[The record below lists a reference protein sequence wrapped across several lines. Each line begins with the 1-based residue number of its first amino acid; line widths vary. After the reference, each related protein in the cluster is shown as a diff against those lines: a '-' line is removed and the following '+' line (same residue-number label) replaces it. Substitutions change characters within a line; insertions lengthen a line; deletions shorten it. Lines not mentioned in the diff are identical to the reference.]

1 MDNKILIILE
11 KVFTYIFILAMV
23 LFIIPT
29 TIYLIHPIKDT
40 EQSTSKA
47 TSIFWI
53 VFFSI
58 TIVLSIYR
66 LIKPA
71 KVIRI
76 IVGSLY
82 VLIIIS
88 MTASLLIAHKYGYW
102 TATFNRWQHHR
113 KIWLLMT
120 CLKLARNANR
130 KNMISLKRR
139 DLKYFLN

>member
-88 MTASLLIAHKYGYW
+88 MTASLLIAHKYGY
-102 TATFNRWQHHR
+102 
-113 KIWLLMT
+113 
-120 CLKLARNANR
+120 
-130 KNMISLKRR
+130 
-139 DLKYFLN
+139 